1 MKRTYLFYK
10 PYDVL
15 SQFTR
20 EVPSHRTLADF
31 LDVEKDVY
39 PIGRLDRDS
48 EGLLLLSNDRLLN
61 QRLLSPKAKKE
72 KEYYVQVE
80 GEIAAAAIEELQSGV
95 RIKLKKGMYTT
106 LPCLAKKIAPPA
118 LPDRN
123 PPIRFRKNVPTS
135 WISITLKEGKN
146 RQVRKMC
153 AKVGFPVLRLVRYRI
168 EDWTIK
174 GLEAGQYKLLGKVE

>member
-15 SQFTR
+15 SQFTK
-20 EVPSHRTLADF
+20 EIPSHTTLVDF

-48 EGLLLLSNDRLLN
+48 EGLLLLSNDVQLNKKLLA
-61 QRLLSPKAKKE
+61 PKSKKE

-80 GEIAAAAIEELQSGV
+80 GVIDEQALNKLQNGV
-95 RIKLKKGMYTT
+95 TISSKKRKYTT
-106 LPCLAKKIAPPA
+106 LPCQAYTIEAPP

-123 PPIRFRKNVPTS
+123 PPIRFRKNIPTS
-135 WISITLKEGKN
+135 WISITLMEGKN

-153 AKVGFPVLRLVRYRI
+153 AKVGYPVLRLIRYRI
-168 EDWTIK
+168 EKWTIE
-174 GLEAGQYKLLGKVE
+174 GLEPGQYKLINGV